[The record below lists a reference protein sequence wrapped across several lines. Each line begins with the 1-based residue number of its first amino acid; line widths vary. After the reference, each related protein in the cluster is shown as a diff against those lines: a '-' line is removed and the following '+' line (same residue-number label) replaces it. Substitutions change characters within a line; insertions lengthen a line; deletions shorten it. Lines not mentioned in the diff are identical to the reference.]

1 MSEHNDVGKAGEEM
15 AAIYLK
21 KEGYEILGRNLF
33 FRKAELDIVA
43 RKGNDLV
50 FVEVKTRSKGS
61 ILSPEQAVDYR
72 KQKFIIEGAAA
83 YIDKEDLDLDARFDI
98 VSIILNG
105 ADSEI
110 DHIEN
115 AFYPSI

>member
-1 MSEHNDVGKAGEEM
+1 MSEHNEVGKEGENR
-15 AAIYLK
+15 AAVYLQQ
-21 KEGYEILGRNLF
+21 EGYVILGRNLF

-50 FVEVKTRSKGS
+50 FVEVKTRSKNS
-61 ILSPEQAVDYR
+61 MMSPEQAVDKR
-72 KQKFIIEGAAA
+72 KQRFIIEGASD
-83 YIDKEDLDLDARFDI
+83 YIDKSDLDLDARFDI
-98 VSIILNG
+98 ISIVLDG
-105 ADSEI
+105 EFTTI

>member
-1 MSEHNDVGKAGEEM
+1 MSEHNEVGKEGENR
-15 AAIYLK
+15 AAVYLQN
-21 KEGYEILGRNLF
+21 EGYEILGRNLF

-61 ILSPEQAVDYR
+61 MMSPEQAVDKR

-83 YIDKEDLDLDARFDI
+83 YIDQEDYDLDARFDI
-98 VSIILNG
+98 ISIVLDG
-105 ADSEI
+105 EFTTI